1 MTATVTL
8 PADEVAAMLAVPL
21 VWSVSSAALTVTAT
35 PVLQLA
41 LVNEN
46 DVGATVMLVSPLR
59 ASVTAT
65 DADGAAL
72 RRYVTVALP
81 PSATDRLPVLAVRVG
96 VVVPPPTVN
105 GTAAVVVDSAG
116 LALSN
121 ARPAAVWAPLT
132 TPVALNTY
140 GAVVSLPTT
149 VPSTRNSTRLIGPS
163 TSLAVAA
170 SGMTTPEANVAPLV
184 GLVSA
189 TVGAVLVGGAPPQL
203 TPLTVNAVGF
213 GLLPTHAPL
222 KPIEVEAPV
231 PRLPFQSRLRAVTAL
246 PDWVQV
252 ADQPCCT
259 RWLASGKVK
268 PSVQPVSGSPRFRSV
283 TLAVKPPGQSL
294 VA

>member
-1 MTATVTL
+1 
-8 PADEVAAMLAVPL
+8 
-21 VWSVSSAALTVTAT
+21 
-35 PVLQLA
+35 
-41 LVNEN
+41 
-46 DVGATVMLVSPLR
+46 MLVSPLR

-116 LALSN
+116 LALSK
-121 ARPAAVWAPLT
+121 ARAAAVWAPLA
-132 TPVALNTY
+132 TPVALNAY

-170 SGMTTPEANVAPLV
+170 SGIAAPAANVAPLV

-213 GLLPTHAPL
+213 GLLPTPRA
-222 KPIEVEAPV
+222 VEADRGRGAGAEVAVPV
-231 PRLPFQSRLRAVTAL
+231 EVAGGDRAAGLGPGGRPALLHALAGVGEGEAERPAGERVAEVPERDVGGEAAGPVVGRIDDVTGDGRVGGGHGCDDAGRGEQARAG
-246 PDWVQV
+246 D
-252 ADQPCCT
+252 
-259 RWLASGKVK
+259 SG
-268 PSVQPVSGSPRFRSV
+268 
-283 TLAVKPPGQSL
+283 
-294 VA
+294 